1 MNLSTADVNQF
12 KKVYSVIVIATN
24 CEPSAAKDKTLPR
37 NSYLIKCEKEETLWY
52 DIVMGFTVD
61 IFNAY
66 YDKYG
71 NVMKGMT
78 WTAGSVIPKLWGYT
92 AKDDTKQKK

>member
-1 MNLSTADVNQF
+1 MVLTSTDVSNF
-12 KKVYSVIVIATN
+12 KSIYSVIVIHIN
-24 CEPSAAKDKTLPR
+24 CDPSSAEDKSLPR
-37 NSYLIKCEKEETLWY
+37 NSYLIHCDNGTEVWY

-92 AKDDTKQKK
+92 AKDETKQKK

>member
-1 MNLSTADVNQF
+1 M
-12 KKVYSVIVIATN
+12 
-24 CEPSAAKDKTLPR
+24 
-37 NSYLIKCEKEETLWY
+37 WY

-71 NVMKGMT
+71 NVVKSMS
-78 WTAGSVIPKLWGYT
+78 WTTGSVIPHLWGYT
-92 AKDDTKQKK
+92 AKDETKQKK

>member
-12 KKVYSVIVIATN
+12 KKVYSVIVIVTN

-52 DIVMGFTVD
+52 DIVMGFQVD

-71 NVMKGMT
+71 DVIKSMT
-78 WTAGSVIPKLWGYT
+78 WTEGSILPKLWGYQ
-92 AKDDTKQKK
+92 QKESSKSK